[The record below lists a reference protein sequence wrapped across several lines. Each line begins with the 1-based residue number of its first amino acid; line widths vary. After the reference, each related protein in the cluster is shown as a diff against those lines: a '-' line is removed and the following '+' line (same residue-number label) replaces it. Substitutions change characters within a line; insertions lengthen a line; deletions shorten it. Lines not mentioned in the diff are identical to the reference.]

1 MTAATQ
7 PILVLFVDDIVETV
21 TYQRNTVRDSCQ
33 VTTHLCR
40 SINQA
45 VRFIQRRRHEI
56 LAVVIDLYMPGDYGL
71 LRDYE
76 RTIPGGLKM
85 NQGQLLGAYLRDPG
99 KPGFGLEY
107 RYLTAV
113 SEVMSDA
120 TEDENN
126 RKISKDVREI
136 NNLIAFIDSCKQ
148 GDGTTSRRG
157 GL

>member
-7 PILVLFVDDIVETV
+7 PNLVLFVDDIAETV

-33 VTTHLCR
+33 VATHLCR

-45 VRFIQRRRHEI
+45 VRFIQQHRHEI

-85 NQGQLLGAYLRDPG
+85 NQGQLLGAYLRDPD
-99 KPGFGLEY
+99 KPGYGLRY
-107 RYLTAV
+107 CYLTAV
-113 SEVMSDA
+113 SEVLSGADK
-120 TEDENN
+120 DE
-126 RKISKDVREI
+126 RDREISKDARQI
-136 NNLIAFIDSCKQ
+136 NKLIEFINSCK
-148 GDGTTSRRG
+148 
-157 GL
+157 